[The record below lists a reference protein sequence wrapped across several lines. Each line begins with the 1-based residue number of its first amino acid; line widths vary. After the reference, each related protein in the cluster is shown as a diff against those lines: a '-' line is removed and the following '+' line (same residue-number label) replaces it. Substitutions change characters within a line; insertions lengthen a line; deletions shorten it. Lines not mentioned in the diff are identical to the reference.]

1 MLQEEKD
8 ERVSSSSDLSFDTD
22 LFSSG
27 MVDDTRSP
35 FTALLEQWAV
45 PMKRSIKYL
54 IVNPWKYHPDCQLL
68 YLQSISYI

>member
-22 LFSSG
+22 LLSSG

-35 FTALLEQWAV
+35 LTALLEQWAD
-45 PMKRSIKYL
+45 PIKRSIKYL
-54 IVNPWKYHPDCQLL
+54 IFNSQKYHSICQLL
-68 YLQSISYI
+68 YLQSIFYI